1 MIDIPTIILTL
12 SIGNLGFALLMAG
25 YIRGSAPDC
34 ALRLWMWSRLLLGL
48 TQLLGWAMPGTWADD
63 VAALGGIVGV
73 VSEASAYCIYFGFKR
88 WRRILFPAAGLA
100 LLVLAT
106 ASLEGAS
113 YVRVLAL
120 ACLFSALFA
129 AAMAFI
135 LLRPRGGRPSFLQRA
150 IGVNDALFAV
160 CMMLGGWEGMLHPE
174 LALGSTTAHAA
185 AGLAAY
191 LLMIVNSVGF
201 LLLCKQKAD
210 QQMALLA
217 TTDFLTGLV
226 NRRAF
231 FEQAETARML
241 ALRLRRPIALLMLDI
256 DHFKQLNDHYGHAAG
271 DEALVAF
278 ASTARAILREH
289 DIMGRLGGEEFALAL
304 PGTDMA
310 GALLAAERLRLSV
323 SASPVVLSCGA
334 QHSLTVSIGV
344 VLVEPNE
351 TLTAAL
357 ARADHGL
364 YAAKTGGRDRVE
376 TGPAILKRA

>member
-1 MIDIPTIILTL
+1 ML
-12 SIGNLGFALLMAG
+12 SIGNLGFALLMAA
-25 YIRGSAPDC
+25 YVRGSAPDF
-34 ALRLWMWSRLLLGL
+34 ALRLWMWSRLVLGL
-48 TQLLGWAMPGTWADD
+48 THFLGWAMPGSWADD

-73 VSEASAYCIYFGFKR
+73 VTEAAAYCIYFGFKR
-88 WRRILFPAAGLA
+88 WQRILFPAAGVA
-100 LLVLAT
+100 LLVLAI
-106 ASLEGAS
+106 ASVEGAT
-113 YVRVLAL
+113 YVQVLAL
-120 ACLFSALFA
+120 ACVFAAVFA

-135 LLRPRGGRPSFLQRA
+135 LLRARSGRPSFLQRV
-150 IGVNDALFAV
+150 IGVNDGLFAV
-160 CMMLGGWEGMLHPE
+160 CMALGGWEGLLHPE
-174 LALGSTTAHAA
+174 HALGSNPAHAV
-185 AGLAAY
+185 AGLVAY

-210 QQMALLA
+210 EQMAQLA

-241 ALRLRRPIALLMLDI
+241 SLRLHKPIALLMLDI
-256 DHFKQLNDHYGHAAG
+256 DHFKQLNDRFGHAAG

-278 ASTARAILREH
+278 AATARAILREH

-310 GALLAAERLRLSV
+310 GALLAAERLRRAV
-323 SASPVVLSCGA
+323 NAAPVLFSCGA
-334 QHSLTVSIGV
+334 QHGMTVSIGAV
-344 VLVEPNE
+344 VIEPNE

-364 YAAKTGGRDRVE
+364 YAAKSGGRDRVE
-376 TGPAILKRA
+376 TGPVVLKRA